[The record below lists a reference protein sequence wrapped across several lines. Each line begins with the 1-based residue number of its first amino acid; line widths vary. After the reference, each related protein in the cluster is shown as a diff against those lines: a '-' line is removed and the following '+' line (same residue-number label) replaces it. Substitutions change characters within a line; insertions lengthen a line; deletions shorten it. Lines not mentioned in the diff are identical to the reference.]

1 MQKPQYRPDIDGL
14 RAIAVIL
21 VVAYHAG
28 VPGFGFG
35 FIGVDVFF
43 VISGYLITSLLLRE
57 LESSGSISLLSFYG
71 RRVRRLMPAMA
82 VVITSSLVL
91 GYIFL
96 TPIGQQQSLAESA
109 IASIAFFANYYF
121 IATTGGYFDGPTD
134 QVPLLHMWSLSVEEQ
149 FYALWPVLL
158 IASVAMARRYEK
170 RTWAVIATLAALG
183 IGVSFFY
190 GVWLTHANPNAAYF
204 SVLSRGWQLLA
215 GSLLACLVGHGLLP
229 RTSKAAMSVL
239 AAGGAAL
246 LLGAALVIEGSHAYP
261 GWVGVLPVLS
271 ALALIVAGFGSSS
284 GPVSRLLSTKPFV
297 FVGKISYPWYLWH
310 WPLLAMART
319 YHLGEADLVRDVGLA
334 SLSFGLAY
342 LTYQLVEKPSVGF
355 FAKRSVSHKQ
365 LVKLGGLTSILLA
378 FAAFGL
384 MSHANQQ
391 KSMGF
396 YRQLE
401 SAAEDVPDLRA
412 KCHLSTPY
420 KGLPDES
427 DCVNRPDR
435 ESPDLL
441 LWGDSH
447 ADHYS
452 PMLDE
457 LSRDLQFTFLQ
468 RTFSTCPPLMGYS
481 HGHTQG
487 HPQENDRN
495 CELFKDEMERELS
508 RLAERGLAGV
518 VLSASW
524 LGRTSSETH
533 LSLAEEGLR
542 NTVDTLL
549 GYGLRVI
556 VMAPT
561 PVFSV
566 PMTDCLARRTVE
578 SCSSFQR
585 RLEKRREAILAV
597 MHEIAEEEPS
607 VRVVDFYER
616 LCPGG
621 KCNSILGDTVVY
633 RDKHHLTTRA
643 ARELS
648 PYARDDIEWLL

>member
-57 LESSGSISLLSFYG
+57 LESTGSISLLSFYG
-71 RRVRRLMPAMA
+71 RRVRRLMPAMV
-82 VVITSSLVL
+82 VVITASLVL
-91 GYIFL
+91 GYILL

-149 FYALWPVLL
+149 FYAVWPVLL
-158 IASVAMARRYEK
+158 IVSVAIAKRYQK
-170 RTWAVIATLAALG
+170 RAWTIISMLAVLG
-183 IGVSFFY
+183 IGASFFY
-190 GVWLTHANPNAAYF
+190 GVWLSNTNPNAAYF

-215 GSLLACLVGHGLLP
+215 GALLACAVGRVLLVRASPAAVSALAWFGAGLLLV
-229 RTSKAAMSVL
+229 AAF
-239 AAGGAAL
+239 
-246 LLGAALVIEGSHAYP
+246 VIEGSHAYP
-261 GWVGVLPVLS
+261 GWAGVLPVLS
-271 ALALIVAGFGSSS
+271 ALALIVAGFGSSAN
-284 GPVSRLLSTKPFV
+284 PVSRLLSTRPFV

-310 WPLLAMART
+310 WPLLAMARA
-319 YHLGEADLVRDVGLA
+319 YQLGEGDLIRDVALA
-334 SLSFGLAY
+334 SLSFLLAY
-342 LTYQLVEKPSVGF
+342 LTYRLVEKPVVGF
-355 FAKRSVSHKQ
+355 FTQRSVSNQQ
-365 LVKLGGLTSILLA
+365 LVKLGAFSSVLLA
-378 FAAFGL
+378 LAAFGL

-401 SAAEDVPDLRA
+401 SAAEDVPDLRG
-412 KCHLSTPY
+412 KCHLSSPFQ
-420 KGLPDES
+420 GLPDES
-427 DCVNRPDR
+427 ICVNRSDR
-435 ESPDLL
+435 EAPDLL

-457 LSRDLQFTFLQ
+457 LSDDLQFAFLQ

-481 HGHTQG
+481 HGYTQG

-495 CELFKDEMERELS
+495 CELFKEEMASELS
-508 RLAERGLAGV
+508 RLAERGLSGV

-524 LGRTSSETH
+524 LGRPSSETH

-542 NTVDTLL
+542 DTVDMLL
-549 GYGLRVI
+549 DYGLRVI
-556 VMAPT
+556 VVAPT

-578 SCSSFQR
+578 SCSTFQR

-597 MHEIAEEEPS
+597 MHEIAEEEAD
-607 VRVVDFYER
+607 VRIVDFYAR

-621 KCNSILGDTVVY
+621 RCHSLLGDTVVY
-633 RDKHHLTTRA
+633 RDEHHLTTRA

-648 PYARDDIEWLL
+648 PHARNDIEWLL

>member
-14 RAIAVIL
+14 RAIAVTL

-28 VPGFGFG
+28 IPGFEFG

-43 VISGYLITSLLLRE
+43 VISGYLITNLLIRE

-71 RRVRRLMPAMA
+71 RRVRRLMPAM
-82 VVITSSLVL
+82 VVVLTSSLVL
-91 GYIFL
+91 GYVLL

-149 FYALWPVLL
+149 FYAVWPVLL
-158 IASVAMARRYEK
+158 IASAAIARRYGK
-170 RTWAVIATLAALG
+170 REWPTISTIAALG
-183 IGVSFFY
+183 IGASFLY
-190 GVWLTHANPNAAYF
+190 GVWLSDTNPNVAYF

-215 GSLLACLVGHGLLP
+215 GALLACVIGRGLLVRASP
-229 RTSKAAMSVL
+229 AAASRL
-239 AAGGAAL
+239 ASLGVGL
-246 LLGAALVIEGSHAYP
+246 LLVAAFVIEGSHAYP
-261 GWVGVLPVLS
+261 GWVGMLPVLS
-271 ALALIVAGFGSSS
+271 ALALIMAGFG
-284 GPVSRLLSTKPFV
+284 GPANPISQLLSTRPFV

-310 WPLLAMART
+310 WPLLAMARA
-319 YHLGEADLVRDVGLA
+319 HQLGEGDLVRDVMLA
-334 SLSFGLAY
+334 SLSFFLAY
-342 LTYQLVEKPSVGF
+342 LTYRLVEMPTVSF
-355 FAKRSVSHKQ
+355 FTRRPVSNKR
-365 LVKLGGLTSILLA
+365 LVKLGALSSALLA
-378 FAAFGL
+378 LAAFGL

-391 KSMGF
+391 KSVGF

-401 SAAEDVPDLRA
+401 SAAEDVPDLRG
-412 KCHLSTPY
+412 KCHLSAPFQ
-420 KGLPDES
+420 GLPDEAM
-427 DCVNRPDR
+427 CVNRPDMAP
-435 ESPDLL
+435 PDLL

-452 PMLDE
+452 PLLDQ
-457 LSRDLQFTFLQ
+457 LSNDLQFAFLQ
-468 RTFSTCPPLMGYS
+468 RTFSTCPPLLGYS
-481 HGHTQG
+481 HGYTQG
-487 HPQENDRN
+487 HSQENDRN
-495 CELFKDEMERELS
+495 CELFKTEMTSELS
-508 RLAERGLAGV
+508 RLAEQGLSGV

-524 LGRTSSETH
+524 LGRTSSETR

-542 NTVDTLL
+542 KTVDTLL
-549 GYGLRVI
+549 GYGLRV
-556 VMAPT
+556 VVVAPT

-578 SCSSFQR
+578 SCSNFQR

-597 MHEIAEEEPS
+597 MREIAEEEPD
-607 VRVVDFYER
+607 VRVVDFHAQ

-621 KCNSILGDTVVY
+621 RCNSVLGDTVVY
-633 RDKHHLTTRA
+633 RDEHHLTTRA

-648 PYARDDIEWLL
+648 AHARNHIEWLL